1 MFDGISVRS
10 VHGMAPGDTV
20 MPLADTRVRNA
31 KGRAKPYKLSD
42 GGGMYLLVV
51 PDGGRYWRLDYR
63 FAGKRRTLALG
74 VYPTVPLSDARARR
88 EEARTLLTKGT
99 DPSAAKKVRK
109 RAASHADETTFEPI
123 AREWVQRQRKRLA
136 PRYCTQVLTRL
147 EADVF
152 PQIGSRAIT
161 GITAADLL
169 DVLHRVE
176 TRGAFETVRRLR
188 QSCGQIFRYAIV
200 TGRAERDPANDLK
213 GALRSPGRKRGHK
226 AMSRDELPTFLTK
239 LSTYDG
245 DPRTRI
251 ALKLIVLTF
260 VRTGELRAAQ
270 WSEFDDLS
278 GTEPLWR
285 IPAERMKMKREHFVP
300 LAPQVV
306 TLLRQ
311 LRASPGSEASRF
323 LFPSPAREG
332 CMSYNTMLYALYR
345 MGYHSR
351 ATVHGF
357 RAVASTTLNEMG
369 FRSDV
374 IERQLAHEERDAV
387 RAAYNQA
394 EYLAERRVMMSYW
407 ADWIE
412 ALEGGGRVLPIRRAI
427 EA

>member
-1 MFDGISVRS
+1 M
-10 VHGMAPGDTV
+10 
-20 MPLADTRVRNA
+20 
-31 KGRAKPYKLSD
+31 
-42 GGGMYLLVV
+42 
-51 PDGGRYWRLDYR
+51 
-63 FAGKRRTLALG
+63 
-74 VYPTVPLSDARARR
+74 
-88 EEARTLLTKGT
+88 
-99 DPSAAKKVRK
+99 
-109 RAASHADETTFEPI
+109 
-123 AREWVQRQRKRLA
+123 
-136 PRYCTQVLTRL
+136 
-147 EADVF
+147 
-152 PQIGSRAIT
+152 
-161 GITAADLL
+161 
-169 DVLHRVE
+169 
-176 TRGAFETVRRLR
+176 
-188 QSCGQIFRYAIV
+188 
-200 TGRAERDPANDLK
+200 
-213 GALRSPGRKRGHK
+213 
-226 AMSRDELPTFLTK
+226 
-239 LSTYDG
+239 
-245 DPRTRI
+245 
-251 ALKLIVLTF
+251 IVLTF
-260 VRTGELRAAQ
+260 VRTGELRAAR
-270 WSEFDDLS
+270 WSEFDDLT

-311 LRASPGSEASRF
+311 LRASPASEASRF

-412 ALEGGGRVLPIRRAI
+412 ALEEAEGGCFPYGGLLRRKACHTQPVREKSPKRRWPMWLGRQGGRRLWTW
-427 EA
+427 

>member
-1 MFDGISVRS
+1 
-10 VHGMAPGDTV
+10 

-51 PDGGRYWRLDYR
+51 PDGGRYWRFDYR

-74 VYPTVPLSDARARR
+74 VYPTVSLSDARARR
-88 EEARTLLTKGT
+88 EEARTLLSKGT
-99 DPSAAKKVRK
+99 DPSVAKKVMK
-109 RAASHADETTFEPI
+109 RAAKQASETTFEPI
-123 AREWVQRQRKRLA
+123 AREWIHRQRDRLA
-136 PRYCTQVLTRL
+136 PRYCAQTLRRL

-152 PQIGSRAIT
+152 PRIGSSPIT
-161 GITAADLL
+161 DTTAADLL
-169 DVLHRVE
+169 DVLRNVE
-176 TRGAFETVRRLR
+176 KRGAFETARRLR
-188 QSCGQIFRYAIV
+188 QSCGQVFRYAIV
-200 TGRAERDPANDLK
+200 TGRAERDPTNDLK

-226 AMSRDELPTFLTK
+226 AMLRDELPIFLTK
-239 LSTYDG
+239 LSTHDG

-251 ALKLIVLTF
+251 ALKMIVLTF

-270 WSEFDDLS
+270 WSEFDDLN

-306 TLLRQ
+306 RLLRR
-311 LRASPGSEASRF
+311 LRALPGSIASPF
-323 LFPSPAREG
+323 LFPSPSREG
-332 CMSYNTMLYALYR
+332 CMSNNTMLYALYR

-357 RAVASTTLNEMG
+357 RAMASTTLNEMG
-369 FRSDV
+369 FDPDV

-387 RAAYNQA
+387 RAAYNRA
-394 EYLAERRVMMSYW
+394 EYLAERRVMMNHW

-412 ALEGGGRVLPIRRAI
+412 ALEGGGRVVPMRRAH
-427 EA
+427 